1 MIGEEFWIK
10 VFDKLGL
17 EFILDSYQGLFEDEE
32 DDNQEVGAEFFFYVM
47 RKDCDKVVF
56 DSVNDLGVS
65 FDSESGLLCWLRVN
79 YEKVFNKII
88 DNYENK
94 QRNTN

>member
-1 MIGEEFWIK
+1 MIGQEFWIK

-32 DDNQEVGAEFFFYVM
+32 DDNQESAEFFFYVM

-65 FDSESGLLCWLRVN
+65 FDSESELLCWLRVN

-94 QRNTN
+94 QRNTD

>member
-1 MIGEEFWIK
+1 MIGQEFWIK

-32 DDNQEVGAEFFFYVM
+32 DDNQESVEFFFYVM

-65 FDSESGLLCWLRVN
+65 FDSESELLCWLRVN

>member
-1 MIGEEFWIK
+1 MIGQEFWIK

-32 DDNQEVGAEFFFYVM
+32 DDNQESAEFFFYVM

>member
-10 VFDKLGL
+10 VCDKLGL

-32 DDNQEVGAEFFFYVM
+32 DDNQESAEFFFYVM

-65 FDSESGLLCWLRVN
+65 FDSESELLCWLRVN

>member
-1 MIGEEFWIK
+1 MIGQEFWIR

-32 DDNQEVGAEFFFYVM
+32 DDNQESAEFFFYVM

-65 FDSESGLLCWLRVN
+65 FDSESELLCWLRVN

>member
-32 DDNQEVGAEFFFYVM
+32 DDNQESAEFFFYVM

-65 FDSESGLLCWLRVN
+65 FNSESELLCWLRVN
-79 YEKVFNKII
+79 YEKVFNKIK
-88 DNYENK
+88 DDDENK

>member
-1 MIGEEFWIK
+1 MIGQEFWIK

-17 EFILDSYQGLFEDEE
+17 EFILDSYQGLFEDE
-32 DDNQEVGAEFFFYVM
+32 DDNQESVEFFFYVM

-65 FDSESGLLCWLRVN
+65 FDSESELLCWLRVN

>member
-1 MIGEEFWIK
+1 MIGQEFWIK

-32 DDNQEVGAEFFFYVM
+32 DDNQESAEFFFYVM

-65 FDSESGLLCWLRVN
+65 FDSESELLCWLRVN

-88 DNYENK
+88 ENYENK
-94 QRNTN
+94 QRNTD

>member
-1 MIGEEFWIK
+1 MIGQEFWIK

-32 DDNQEVGAEFFFYVM
+32 DDNQESVEFFFYVM

-56 DSVNDLGVS
+56 DSVNDLGIS
-65 FDSESGLLCWLRVN
+65 FDSESELLCWLRVN

>member
-32 DDNQEVGAEFFFYVM
+32 DDNQESAEFFFYVM

-56 DSVNDLGVS
+56 DSVIDLGVS
-65 FDSESGLLCWLRVN
+65 FDSESELLCWLRVN

>member
-32 DDNQEVGAEFFFYVM
+32 DDNQESAEFFFYIM

-56 DSVNDLGVS
+56 DSVNNLGIS
-65 FDSESGLLCWLRVN
+65 FNSASELLCWLRVN

-88 DNYENK
+88 ENYENK

>member
-32 DDNQEVGAEFFFYVM
+32 DDNQESAEFFFYVM

-56 DSVNDLGVS
+56 DSVNDLDVS
-65 FDSESGLLCWLRVN
+65 FNSASELLCWLRVN

-88 DNYENK
+88 ENYENK

>member
-32 DDNQEVGAEFFFYVM
+32 DDNQESAEFFFYVM

-56 DSVNDLGVS
+56 DSVNDLGIS
-65 FDSESGLLCWLRVN
+65 FNSASELLCWLRVN

-88 DNYENK
+88 NNYENK
-94 QRNTN
+94 QRNTD

>member
-32 DDNQEVGAEFFFYVM
+32 DDNQESAAFFFYVM

-65 FDSESGLLCWLRVN
+65 FDSESELLCWLRVN

>member
-1 MIGEEFWIK
+1 MIGQEFWIK

-32 DDNQEVGAEFFFYVM
+32 DDNQDSAEFFFYAM

-65 FDSESGLLCWLRVN
+65 FDSESELLCWLRVN

>member
-1 MIGEEFWIK
+1 MIGQEFWIK

-32 DDNQEVGAEFFFYVM
+32 DDNQESAEFFFYVM

-56 DSVNDLGVS
+56 DFVTDLGVS
-65 FDSESGLLCWLRVN
+65 FDSESELLCWLRVN

>member
-1 MIGEEFWIK
+1 MIGQEFWIK

-32 DDNQEVGAEFFFYVM
+32 DDNQESAEFFFYVM
-47 RKDCDKVVF
+47 RKECDKVVF

-65 FDSESGLLCWLRVN
+65 FDSESELLCWLRVN

>member
-32 DDNQEVGAEFFFYVM
+32 DDNQESVEFFFYVM

-56 DSVNDLGVS
+56 DSVNDLGIS
-65 FDSESGLLCWLRVN
+65 FDSESELLCWLRVN